1 MLPVALQSLR
11 SFKEP
16 ARFGIAVKKSAKSVA
31 LTSFGVR
38 GTSLRTVTAHDLA
51 RSVVTSPHVAVAG
64 NGLIVAS
71 YSNRATSIAST
82 RRRASDSLAAIEG
95 EAQGTTPSCSSG
107 AAAAGYGSRYSLL
120 LASAERA
127 ASRWPL
133 RRRERGA
140 GRTEAGASQVTRHR
154 SHGRATR
161 PNPSLKRSANG
172 RPPGPVWRYAVHFRQ
187 PGPSVLPS
195 SPA

>member
-38 GTSLRTVTAHDLA
+38 GTSLRTVTAHDLT

-64 NGLIVAS
+64 NGLILAS

-95 EAQGTTPSCSSG
+95 VAQCTTPSCSSG
-107 AAAAGYGSRYSLL
+107 AAAAGYGSRNSLL
-120 LASAERA
+120 LASAARA
-127 ASRWPL
+127 ASQWPL

-161 PNPSLKRSANG
+161 LEFTQQVRHRLS
-172 RPPGPVWRYAVHFRQ
+172 PPK
-187 PGPSVLPS
+187 
-195 SPA
+195 